1 MDFRSIHNYYEHL
14 TVEYMKN
21 KSLDEILADKD
32 SDFLLDVACYAL
44 SRLPARYM
52 RHEIDMAFY
61 LTSSEREKM
70 EQEVKVAV
78 DSAIKFIGKNFNNND
93 RYTTEEA
100 DFKNTGNPESTKEQ
114 SEED

>member
-14 TVEYMKN
+14 TIEYMKD
-21 KSLDEILADKD
+21 KSLDEVLADKN

-61 LTSSEREKM
+61 LTPAERNEM
-70 EQEVKVAV
+70 YQEVKLAV
-78 DSAIKFIGKNFNNND
+78 DSAIKFISDNFNNND
-93 RYTTEEA
+93 RY
-100 DFKNTGNPESTKEQ
+100 P
-114 SEED
+114 SEEIDLETVENNKEEPKED